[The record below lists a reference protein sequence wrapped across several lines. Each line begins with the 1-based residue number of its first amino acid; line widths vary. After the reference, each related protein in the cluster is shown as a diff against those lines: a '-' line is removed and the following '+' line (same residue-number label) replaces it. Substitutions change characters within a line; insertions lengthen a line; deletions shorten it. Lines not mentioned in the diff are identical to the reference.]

1 MTKIADNDSD
11 PVNDSGTGR
20 DGTRINEA
28 WYDAL
33 IAVIDDL
40 IHSTTNTT
48 VTPADIIDE
57 VVDARGSQSTLDD
70 RWDEEHE
77 EDGTHKAVVTS
88 TVVSTADFLGGIGA
102 VNLPGNDDFLIW
114 PEGDSAAPAFYTLAG
129 TGAVVAR
136 AGTGLGD
143 STRKIGDLCAKL
155 TRGTTDLT
163 LTQTLLSGTAYTRA
177 DFIEGLYACGGA
189 WVKSSTANAARV
201 AVYDGAG
208 YTYSS
213 YHTGGGSWEW
223 LPVSRQVNVSG
234 NQLQIIC
241 QVNNT
246 AITAYFS
253 GTCLM
258 LLDSDQTLTRYSPAP
273 TAIRGDM
280 HLAITGTISTGT
292 TLGLFE
298 PSRPGIVQDV
308 QLHVL
313 TAPTDAALIIDINT
327 WDSAAYTSMFSTN
340 PEIIDTGFRGGAQPD
355 GTYARRCFVGQHGSS
370 LVEGG
375 AISLDIDQVG
385 STIAGEDLGVEVR
398 SLQYERPLERFLDYN
413 G

>member
-28 WYDAL
+28 WYNAL
-33 IAVIDDL
+33 IAVIDGL

-48 VTPADIIDE
+48 TTPADIIDE
-57 VVDARGSQSTLDD
+57 VVTARGSQSTLDD
-70 RWDEEHE
+70 RWDEEHN

-88 TVVSTADFLGGIGA
+88 TVTTVSDFIGGVGA

-114 PEGDSAAPAFYTLAG
+114 PEGDSSAPALYTLAG
-129 TGAVVAR
+129 TGATIAR

-143 STRKIGDLCAKL
+143 SNRKVGDFCAKL

-177 DFIEGLYACGGA
+177 DFIEGLYACSGA
-189 WVKSSTANAARV
+189 WVKCSTANAARL

-213 YHTGGGSWEW
+213 YHTGGGAWEW
-223 LPVSRQVNVSG
+223 LPVTRQVNVAG

-246 AITAYFS
+246 AVTAYFS
-253 GTCLM
+253 GLCMM
-258 LLDSDQTLTRYSPAP
+258 LLDSNQTLTRYTPAP

-280 HLAITGTISTGT
+280 HFAIAGTISTGT

-308 QLHVL
+308 QCHVL
-313 TAPTDAALIIDINT
+313 TAPTGAALIVDLNT
-327 WDSAAYTSMFSTN
+327 WDSAAYTSMFSTR
-340 PEIIDTGFRGGAQPD
+340 PQIADAAFRGGAQPD
-355 GTYARRCFVGQHGSS
+355 STYARRCFAGQFGSS
-370 LVEGG
+370 LSQGG
-375 AISLDIDQVG
+375 AISLDVDQVG
-385 STIAGEDLGVEVR
+385 SGVAGADLGVEVR